1 MTGSS
6 LAHAFSWRK
15 ATTSCCF
22 EFGVSIHGNGYRQSQ
37 RKTKPVDRAVF
48 TLWVFRSLVRMSNNI
63 LSCGGRRKGRTGDD
77 GRRLGLELLFFHLSR
92 STPTMAAPSVD
103 SCKAC

>member
-6 LAHAFSWRK
+6 SAHAFSRRK

-37 RKTKPVDRAVF
+37 RKTRPVDRAVS
-48 TLWVFRSLVRMSNNI
+48 TLWIFRSFVRMSNNI
-63 LSCGGRRKGRTGDD
+63 LSCGGRRKGRTGED
-77 GRRLGLELLFFHLSR
+77 GRTLFLELLFFHLSK
-92 STPTMAAPSVD
+92 STPVD
-103 SCKAC
+103 SCKA